1 MCNRKDG
8 CAFYLTYN
16 GKNDTYKKF
25 QLLIDTYC
33 NGDFKEVCRR
43 KAYKG
48 ETGFAHIAELGPNG
62 HHVMSNKR
70 LY

>member
-1 MCNRKDG
+1 MCSHKDN

-16 GKNDTYKKF
+16 KGKDTDKKF

-33 NGDFKEVCRR
+33 NGSLKEICRR
-43 KAYKG
+43 KAYKE
-48 ETGFAHIAELGPNG
+48 ETGFAHIADLSPNG
-62 HHVMSNKR
+62 HHVNNNKR